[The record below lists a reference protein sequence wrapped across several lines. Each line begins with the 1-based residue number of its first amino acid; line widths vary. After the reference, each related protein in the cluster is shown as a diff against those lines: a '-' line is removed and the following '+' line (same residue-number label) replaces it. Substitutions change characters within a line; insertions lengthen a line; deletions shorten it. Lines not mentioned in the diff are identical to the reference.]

1 MLSQLTNLKGV
12 WQVRASPQQDL
23 SHVEGENMSTIHIN
37 HYHKAP
43 QKPGEVLAIVCCKEG
58 RKFNNNETN

>member
-1 MLSQLTNLKGV
+1 M
-12 WQVRASPQQDL
+12 RASPQQGL
-23 SHVEGENMSTIHIN
+23 SNVEGENMSTIHIN